1 MPDLLAGDV
10 ITGALRELVR
20 QFDETERAMLTREPE
35 GVHEHRSVVRRLR
48 STLKVFRDL
57 FDPFA
62 VDELRLALREWGAA
76 LGVVRDREV
85 AAAQAESLL
94 ADIPS
99 ARDDPRLRE
108 RLIATE
114 RAAAEAAYRRLLEIH
129 ELERLRATRARLHDF
144 AANPPMTPDAAAP
157 ASVLKTTLAQEG
169 EDTLRKAED
178 MTDSLESQ
186 HEYRKSARGLR
197 YAVEAAMIDPPG
209 LFGRRTRRVGTAAH
223 RIQKRLGD
231 HRDAVLLVRRI
242 ERARVRAGRAQEQT
256 SGYDDLAAAARTL
269 ADDALT
275 GVDRASPKLADAV
288 EAIAA

>member
-1 MPDLLAGDV
+1 MY
-10 ITGALRELVR
+10 
-20 QFDETERAMLTREPE
+20 
-35 GVHEHRSVVRRLR
+35 
-48 STLKVFRDL
+48 RDL

-62 VDELRLALREWGAA
+62 VDELRRRLREWGAA
-76 LGVVRDREV
+76 LGVVRDHEV
-85 AAAQAESLL
+85 AAAQAESLI

-108 RLIATE
+108 RLITTE

-144 AANPPMTPDAAAP
+144 AANPPMTPDAGAP
-157 ASVLKTTLAQEG
+157 ASVLKATVAREG
-169 EDTLRKAED
+169 ERVLRKGQR
-178 MTDSLESQ
+178 MTGSLESQ
-186 HEYRKSARGLR
+186 HAYRKSARRLR

-242 ERARVRAGRAQEQT
+242 ERTRVRAGRAQEET
-256 SGYDDLAAAARTL
+256 SGYDDLAAAARVL
-269 ADDALT
+269 ADDAL
-275 GVDRASPKLADAV
+275 VDRASPKLAAAV